1 MKRSKLPF
9 FSINTDIVFIIQIV
23 TTIIS
28 LVIVVVSIIFFS
40 DRVMCGNDT
49 RTIKQQEVKQILIK
63 KRIKMRIHNLWKNV
77 SALLVAGCICCTMP
91 LCNNDEAP
99 ATMQVQH

>member
-28 LVIVVVSIIFFS
+28 LVIVVVSIIFS

-63 KRIKMRIHNLWKNV
+63 KGSK
-77 SALLVAGCICCTMP
+77 
-91 LCNNDEAP
+91 
-99 ATMQVQH
+99 

>member
-9 FSINTDIVFIIQIV
+9 FSINTDIVFIIQI
-23 TTIIS
+23 
-28 LVIVVVSIIFFS
+28 
-40 DRVMCGNDT
+40 

>member
-1 MKRSKLPF
+1 
-9 FSINTDIVFIIQIV
+9 
-23 TTIIS
+23 
-28 LVIVVVSIIFFS
+28 
-40 DRVMCGNDT
+40 MCGNDT

-63 KRIKMRIHNLWKNV
+63 KRIKIRIHNLWKNV

>member
-1 MKRSKLPF
+1 MELIEPTFYKHRYCVHYSNSHDDNL
-9 FSINTDIVFIIQIV
+9 IGNCGGVYY
-23 TTIIS
+23 
-28 LVIVVVSIIFFS
+28 FFS
-40 DRVMCGNDT
+40 DRIMCGNDT

-91 LCNNDEAP
+91 SCNNDEAP